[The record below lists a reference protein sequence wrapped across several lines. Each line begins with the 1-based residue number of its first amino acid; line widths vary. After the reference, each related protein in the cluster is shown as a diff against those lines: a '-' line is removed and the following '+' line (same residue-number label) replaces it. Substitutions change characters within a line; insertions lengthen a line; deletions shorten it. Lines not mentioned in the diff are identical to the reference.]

1 VTGLACLAISDVL
14 AKRRSLR
21 AVNIVRRM
29 GSNTRQRELGRGER
43 VLPGLWRLRL
53 PLPWPGVPHCNAWAI
68 AAGPGIVLVDTG
80 MHEPGSLAQLERAL
94 DQVNLRL
101 EQVRLLACTHAHSD
115 HWGQA
120 GPIMDRAGC
129 ELWMHPRYTHA
140 TAGATDP
147 NAALARRLEVGRQS
161 GVSERALT
169 AYAEQAKDIPSGVAR
184 VVTPHHDLVDGVQ
197 IETDLGVWSVYEA
210 PGHAPSHV
218 CLFQPER
225 RLLIS
230 GDHVLGRIS
239 LFYDYGHTPDPVG
252 EFLSSLD
259 TVDALDARL
268 ALSGHG
274 KPFVDVHGHIEGS
287 RKLVHERLEAVVA
300 AVTDAPHTAV
310 EIVPEVYDQPLNVR
324 NASWFLSET
333 LSYLRH
339 LERLGRVHGVPDG
352 GAERWSADG
361 TAEQR

>member
-1 VTGLACLAISDVL
+1 VAAP
-14 AKRRSLR
+14 
-21 AVNIVRRM
+21 
-29 GSNTRQRELGRGER
+29 TRQRELGRGER

-68 AAGPGIVLVDTG
+68 AAGSGVVLIDTG
-80 MHEPGSLAQLERAL
+80 VHEAGSLAQLERAM

-101 EQVRLLACTHAHSD
+101 EHVRLLACTHAHSD

-120 GPIMDRAGC
+120 APIMERAGC
-129 ELWMHPRYTHA
+129 ELWLHPNHAHA
-140 TAGATDP
+140 TADDP
-147 NAALARRLEVGRQS
+147 QAALARRLEIGRQS
-161 GVSERALT
+161 GVPPRALAEYAERARHW
-169 AYAEQAKDIPSGVAR
+169 PSGIAKVIEPDHAL
-184 VVTPHHDLVDGVQ
+184 TDGVT
-197 IETDLGVWSVYEA
+197 IETDLGVWTAYET

-218 CLFQPER
+218 CLFEPER

-239 LFYDYGHTPDPVG
+239 LFYDYGYSPDPVG

-274 KPFVDVHGHIEGS
+274 KPFVDVHGHIEGN
-287 RKLVHERLEAVVA
+287 RALVAERLEAVA
-300 AVTDAPHTAV
+300 SAVSRHPRTPV
-310 EIVPEVYDQPLNVR
+310 QIVPDVYSQPLNVR

-333 LSYLRH
+333 LCYLRH
-339 LERLGRVHGVPDG
+339 LKGQGRVRCEPDG
-352 GAERWSADG
+352 DAERWSA
-361 TAEQR
+361 A

>member
-1 VTGLACLAISDVL
+1 VPP
-14 AKRRSLR
+14 K
-21 AVNIVRRM
+21 
-29 GSNTRQRELGRGER
+29 TRQRELGRGER

-68 AAGPGIVLVDTG
+68 AAGSGIVLIDTG

-101 EQVRLLACTHAHSD
+101 EHVQLLICTHAHSD

-120 GPIMDRAGC
+120 APVVERAGC
-129 ELWMHPRYTHA
+129 EFWMHPNHEHGTR
-140 TAGATDP
+140 GVDDP
-147 NAALARRLEVGRQS
+147 AAALARRLEVGRQS
-161 GVSERALT
+161 GVPEAALAEYAERA
-169 AYAEQAKDIPSGVAR
+169 KDFPSGVAR
-184 VVTPHHDLVDGVQ
+184 VIEPDRALVDGVE
-197 IETDLGVWSVYEA
+197 IETDLGTWVAYET

-218 CLFQPER
+218 CLLQAER

-239 LFYDYGHTPDPVG
+239 LFYDYGYSPDPVG

-259 TVDALDARL
+259 IVDAFDARL

-274 KPFVDVHGHIEGS
+274 KPFVDVHGHIEGN
-287 RKLVHERLEAVVA
+287 RRLVAERLEAVA
-300 AVTDAPHTAV
+300 TAVSHEPRTAV
-310 EIVPEVYDQPLNVR
+310 EIVPEVYDQPLNAR

-333 LSYLRH
+333 LCYLRH
-339 LERLGRVHGVPDG
+339 LERGGRVRSEPDG
-352 GAERWSADG
+352 GAERWRA
-361 TAEQR
+361 A